1 MVSERE
7 RGNSDSYIGEGNTA
21 NKLYTKHRQ
30 ANKRTL
36 QMDSNMKAFYCQAN
50 FTAEIRSRRLA
61 CWDSHTE
68 GHQNCYQ
75 IFGRRNTQRRY
86 SEENVGEKS

>member
-7 RGNSDSYIGEGNTA
+7 RRNSDSYIGKGNTV
-21 NKLYTKHRQ
+21 NKLYIKHRQ
-30 ANKRTL
+30 VNKWTL
-36 QMDSNMKAFYCQAN
+36 QMDSNMMAFYCPVD
-50 FTAEIRSRRLA
+50 FTAAIRSRRLA
-61 CWDSHTE
+61 CWDSHKD
-68 GHQNCYQ
+68 GQQNCHQ